1 MADINQVQKT
11 DYNAVKID
19 YTDKDYIN
27 ILDDLIN
34 SIPGITQKWKST
46 DENDPGMVLVKLM
59 TIIRSLSKFSYSKK
73 KCCKYI

>member
-11 DYNAVKID
+11 DYNAIKID
-19 YTDKDYIN
+19 YTDKDYVN

-59 TIIRSLSKFSYSKK
+59 AMIGDMLFYNQDIDRKSVV
-73 KCCKYI
+73 